1 MIKFF
6 GNNGH
11 NFVYQTKMKSR
22 KLKIQRLFEVLKEEK
37 L

>member
-6 GNNGH
+6 SNNGQD
-11 NFVYQTKMKSR
+11 FVYQTKMKSR
-22 KLKIQRLFEVLKEEK
+22 KLKIQRLFEFLKEEK